1 MTISPCSFAGK
12 VSPALF
18 TTKTSLPGIA
28 RPTGNAEY
36 FSKIERSIRTEVV
49 ATVASVGPYMFHT
62 WARGKRSSKR
72 AAVCAASVSPQK
84 RKRRMRG
91 SIPSENF
98 SSTRHICANDGVETH
113 VVEPEFPRARDC
125 QNFVDALLRQY
136 CVERNVGPAGF
147 YRSEKRDEHLR
158 LPMPEHRNGRAIIA
172 KTFC

>member
-98 SSTRHICANDGVETH
+98 SSTRHICENDGVETH
-113 VVEPEFPRARDC
+113 DVEPEFPSARSSIIGFATKSRLML
-125 QNFVDALLRQY
+125 NSVLPVVRLQY
-136 CVERNVGPAGF
+136 KSITERSN
-147 YRSEKRDEHLR
+147 EKGAVFKKVSPR
-158 LPMPEHRNGRAIIA
+158 
-172 KTFC
+172 